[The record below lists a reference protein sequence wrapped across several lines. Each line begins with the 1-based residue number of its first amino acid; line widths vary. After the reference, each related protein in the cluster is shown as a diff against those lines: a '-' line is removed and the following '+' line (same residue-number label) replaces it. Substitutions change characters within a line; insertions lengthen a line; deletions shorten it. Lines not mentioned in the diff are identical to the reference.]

1 MSTIAFGGRAL
12 PALRLATAGEF
23 IREMR
28 RRQPLLYGT
37 AAVMTLMMAPTLAA
51 LLIDTR
57 TVNGVNVWLK
67 PLKFELSLAV
77 FFGTLAWFWECLP
90 AELQQSR
97 FLRGFALASVV
108 AVAYEMVYMIAQSG
122 RGVGSHFNTATPLE
136 GMLFTLMGLA
146 ALVFTALPLV
156 LGIAIARSLAPG
168 VSPGWR
174 LSVILGLVLTFI
186 LGATAGI
193 AMSVNGGHWVGTAWS
208 DAGGL
213 PLFGWSRDGGDLRVA
228 HFFGIHAMQIVPFA
242 GWLITRRQPDAT
254 AGVWLAALALVG
266 VTVFTLAEAL
276 AGRPFLAFL

>member
-1 MSTIAFGGRAL
+1 MPAIALAGRAL
-12 PALRLATAGEF
+12 PALRLSAVGALV
-23 IREMR
+23 REMR
-28 RRQPLLYGT
+28 QRQPLLYGT
-37 AAVMTLMMAPTLAA
+37 AAVMTLMVAPTLAA

-77 FFGTLAWFWECLP
+77 FFGTLAWFWTCLP
-90 AELQQSR
+90 AERQQGR
-97 FLRGFALASVV
+97 FLRGFALVSV
-108 AVAYEMVYMIAQSG
+108 AGVAYEMIYMIAQSG

-146 ALVFTALPLV
+146 ALVFTAFPLV
-156 LGIAIARSLAPG
+156 LGVAIARSPTPGLAPA
-168 VSPGWR
+168 WR

-242 GWLITRRQPDAT
+242 GWLIARRHPEAT
-254 AGVWLAALALVG
+254 AGVWLAAVALAGL
-266 VTVFTLAEAL
+266 TAFTLAEAL